1 MGAGTV
7 QSNVLCERIV
17 VLGKKDLVGKWGIQ
31 VCRSFLGSNVLSEQ
45 PADRTS
51 LCIALPQ
58 SNAKVLSGSTYTFHK
73 PYATADCKGSEQPAN
88 MSVFW
93 DFLVKGPPPP
103 FRRSL
108 E

>member
-31 VCRSFLGSNVLSEQ
+31 VFLTPFLSWFQ
-45 PADRTS
+45 FAFGTATDRTS

-73 PYATADCKGSEQPAN
+73 PHATADCKGSEQPAN

-93 DFLVKGPPPP
+93 DFG
-103 FRRSL
+103 
-108 E
+108 